1 MPVRKQSELPSTVLM
16 TGMFDMRNFGDLMFP
31 LIVRERLDGIGIVP
45 VSPTGGD
52 TGFADALPSI
62 QLAHMMTGQDAAQGI
77 LIGGGYMIHGHK
89 MHFLE
94 EYAADGLRDYAGP
107 GLWLGAT
114 LAAAM
119 RDIPIAWNAPG
130 VPHPFASSQRPLVD
144 AALRAASYCSVRDK
158 GSFELLTPPADG
170 AVQIVPDPVAGIARL
185 WPQNMLVAPFR
196 NLIARKG
203 ARGDARYLAL
213 HFRNRSLAKLG
224 AAAAAAAIEAFSQAQ
239 GFVPILVA
247 VGQTHEDDVVA
258 REIASHLT
266 AAHILLDDPA
276 SLMEI
281 ASVFGQ
287 SALYIGASLHG
298 YVTAAA
304 YGVPAVLV
312 AFPSYRKFQGFL
324 DHTGRSEDLAKDWP
338 NAFAIAK
345 ARSNKPAPLPGR
357 VLDALD
363 EHWRHITHSLSDPA
377 HRRGE
382 RHAFLQQWLNRGT
395 DIGGLAWPHL
405 PYMQRGAE

>member
-1 MPVRKQSELPSTVLM
+1 MPAHRQSELPGQIFL

-31 LIVRERLDGIGIVP
+31 LIARERLDGMHVVP
-45 VSPTGGD
+45 VSPTGRD
-52 TGFADALPSI
+52 TGFVDALPSI
-62 QLAHMMTGQDAAQGI
+62 PLARMTTGQDAAQAI

-89 MHFLE
+89 MHFLD

-114 LAAAM
+114 LAAAI

-130 VPHPFASSQRPLVD
+130 VPHPFARSQRPLVD
-144 AALRAASYCSVRDK
+144 AAIRAASYCSVRDK
-158 GSFELLTPPADG
+158 GSLELLGPPTDG
-170 AVQIVPDPVAGIARL
+170 DVHIVPDPVAGITRL
-185 WPQNMLVAPFR
+185 WPRNVLAAPFK

-224 AAAAAAAIEAFSQAQ
+224 AAGAAAAVESFSEAQ
-239 GFVPILVA
+239 GLVPILVA
-247 VGQTHEDDVVA
+247 VRQTHEDDVVA
-258 REIASHLT
+258 REIARHLT
-266 AAHILLDDPA
+266 VAHILLDDPV

-298 YVTAAA
+298 YITAAA

-312 AFPSYRKFQGFL
+312 ALPSYRKFQGFL
-324 DHTGRSEDLAKDWP
+324 DHTARGEDLAKDWP
-338 NAFAIAK
+338 SAFAIAS
-345 ARSNKPAPLPGR
+345 ARSNQPTPLPGR
-357 VLDALD
+357 VLEALD
-363 EHWRHITHSLSDPA
+363 EHWRHITRALGDPK
-377 HRRGE
+377 HRRSE
-382 RHAFLQQWLNRGT
+382 RHAFLQQWLNRGVDT
-395 DIGGLAWPHL
+395 NGLAWPHL